1 MKLYKKFYKI
11 VNNTNSSI
19 NKSKSHI
26 IKITIIKVAITI
38 IMTTKSHME
47 TTVKIYELHKDC
59 KLHRI
64 STAKPVCAIF
74 KKSDQKKYKLATHS
88 AMLPMRSLQI
98 AFARR
103 TRNDEKKKLF
113 LNILTC

>member
-1 MKLYKKFYKI
+1 MKLYKKIYKI

-74 KKSDQKKYKLATHS
+74 KKSDQKKIQTGNTFCNVANEISSNCL
-88 AMLPMRSLQI
+88 RSEDTK
-98 AFARR
+98 R
-103 TRNDEKKKLF
+103 
-113 LNILTC
+113 